1 MQGNLV
7 ETITFDP
14 LLESFL
20 DSAER
25 HVDPSIAANA
35 KTPFTESAAY
45 FGSKVSLLQVRLC
58 SISRLLV
65 RNPPDSLVIAI
76 PDIGQCSG
84 SAAKRDIRFIPG
96 RLSFVLL
103 PGEVLKLTPKSDS
116 VSGFLFK
123 LSAKDIVS
131 ESITHGVS
139 VPSLLSLAETLPGHE
154 SLLLACAKQMIIPE
168 ASALVIEPLEAS
180 VFSLLASLVAA
191 EQKSVP
197 SSLINASTHSRYVQ
211 IALTYMEDHISDT
224 VTLGDLCKACCVSAR
239 TLQISFQT
247 VMNRPPLQVL
257 NELRLTRLRELLLCG
272 AKVAAAC
279 ESVGLTPSGR
289 LSASYKSMFGELPRQ
304 TKSSH

>member
-1 MQGNLV
+1 MADNFR
-7 ETITFDP
+7 FDP

-20 DSAER
+20 GPVER
-25 HVDPSIAANA
+25 HVDGCISANA
-35 KTPFTESAAY
+35 VPPSSESAAC
-45 FGSKVSLLQVRLC
+45 FGAKVSIIHVGLS

-84 SAAKRDIRFIPG
+84 SAGKRDFRFVPG

-103 PGEVLKLTPKSDS
+103 PGEVLKLAPKSDS

-123 LSAKDIVS
+123 LSAQDIVS
-131 ESITHGVS
+131 ESITHGVGE
-139 VPSLLSLAETLPGHE
+139 PSLLSLEETLPGHE

-180 VFSLLASLVAA
+180 VFSLIASLLAA

-197 SSLINASTHSRYVQ
+197 SSLVNASTHSRYVQ
-211 IALTYMEDHISDT
+211 ITLSYMEDNLSNPII
-224 VTLGDLCKACCVSAR
+224 LRDLCNACCVSAR
-239 TLQISFQT
+239 TLQIAFHS

-257 NELRLTRLRELLLCG
+257 QELRLTRLRELLLSG

-279 ESVGLTPSGR
+279 ESVGLAPSGR
-289 LSASYKSMFGELPRQ
+289 LSASYKRMFGELPRQ
-304 TKSSH
+304 TKSGN

>member
-1 MQGNLV
+1 MV
-7 ETITFDP
+7 ENVRFDP

-20 DSAER
+20 GSAER
-25 HVDPSIAANA
+25 HVDGRIAANA
-35 KTPFTESAAY
+35 VAPSSESAAY
-45 FGSKVSLLQVRLC
+45 FGAKVSLLQVGLS

-84 SAAKRDIRFIPG
+84 SAGKRDLRFIPG

-123 LSAKDIVS
+123 LSAQDIVS
-131 ESITHGVS
+131 ESITHGVGE
-139 VPSLLSLAETLPGHE
+139 PSLLSLAETLPGHE

-180 VFSLLASLVAA
+180 VFSLIASLLAA

-197 SSLINASTHSRYVQ
+197 SSLVNASTHSRYVQ
-211 IALTYMEDHISDT
+211 ITLSYMEDHLSNPI
-224 VTLGDLCKACCVSAR
+224 TLRDLCNACCVSAR
-239 TLQISFQT
+239 TLQIAFQS
-247 VMNRPPLQVL
+247 VMSRPPLQVL
-257 NELRLTRLRELLLCG
+257 QELRLTRLRELLLSG

-279 ESVGLTPSGR
+279 ESVGLAPSGR

-304 TKSSH
+304 TKSGN